1 MVLIIKSRYTFLERC
16 ADSFLEY
23 RSNNKI
29 DKNERNLDKH
39 HVKLFNGFSISVIAS
54 GFKVGL
60 GYSWVD
66 AWVVNTKGK
75 TRV

>member
-23 RSNNKI
+23 RSNNEI

-39 HVKLFNGFSISVIAS
+39 HIKLFNRLSIPVIAS
-54 GFKVGL
+54 GFKAGPSCSEVE
-60 GYSWVD
+60 S
-66 AWVVNTKGK
+66 
-75 TRV
+75 

>member
-23 RSNNKI
+23 RSNNEI

-54 GFKVGL
+54 GFKEGPSCSEVKT
-60 GYSWVD
+60 WVE
-66 AWVVNTKGK
+66 
-75 TRV
+75 